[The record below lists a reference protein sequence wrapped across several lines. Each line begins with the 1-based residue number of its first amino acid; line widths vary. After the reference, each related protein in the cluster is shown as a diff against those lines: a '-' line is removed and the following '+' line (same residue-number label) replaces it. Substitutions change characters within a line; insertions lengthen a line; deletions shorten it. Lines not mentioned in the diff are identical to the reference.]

1 MVKESQKNKPIIIGL
16 HGVRFLF
23 QVVNCPDSDA
33 RGLVAQWLEHT
44 LDKRGV
50 ASSTLARPTT
60 FIVHPISYLS
70 RLSGSRQSGFG

>member
-1 MVKESQKNKPIIIGL
+1 M
-16 HGVRFLF
+16 
-23 QVVNCPDSDA
+23 

-60 FIVHPISYLS
+60 VLTEA
-70 RLSGSRQSGFG
+70 GAGDWAKEC

>member
-1 MVKESQKNKPIIIGL
+1 M
-16 HGVRFLF
+16 
-23 QVVNCPDSDA
+23 

-60 FIVHPISYLS
+60 VLAEAQAGYWAMSCFRVAVESSLEME
-70 RLSGSRQSGFG
+70 SGLRSLKA

>member
-1 MVKESQKNKPIIIGL
+1 M
-16 HGVRFLF
+16 
-23 QVVNCPDSDA
+23 

-60 FIVHPISYLS
+60 VLAEAQAGYWAMSCFRVAAEWQQS
-70 RLSGSRQSGFG
+70 RRWRWNQV